1 MDQTCRQG
9 EACSWWIPVHRHTN
23 RKEVRRGRMIID
35 RKTLRDTLYTLTSAR
50 ADCVPSKQRRQ
61 WLEQYQEWLHSQ
73 PKALNELL
81 KWIGT

>member
-1 MDQTCRQG
+1 
-9 EACSWWIPVHRHTN
+9 
-23 RKEVRRGRMIID
+23 MIID